1 MKADLFEEAVAEE
14 GRSGCFSRLASGEEE
29 VDAAAAAAAA
39 SADADIHRR

>member
-14 GRSGCFSRLASGEEE
+14 GRSGCFSRLASGEE